1 MICSSCKWAGH
12 HNTIGKT
19 DLAKDFHDRCEGD
32 CGCQHKIGPGWVVR
46 KGDKIPP
53 MQTQSP

>member
-19 DLAKDFHDRCEGD
+19 DLAKEFHDRCEGD
-32 CGCQHKIGPGWVVR
+32 CGCQHKIGLGWVVR

>member
-1 MICSSCKWAGH
+1 MICKDCKVGGNFNSLGQYDKAEEIH
-12 HNTIGKT
+12 TYCK
-19 DLAKDFHDRCEGD
+19 GD

-46 KGDKIPP
+46 KGEKIPP